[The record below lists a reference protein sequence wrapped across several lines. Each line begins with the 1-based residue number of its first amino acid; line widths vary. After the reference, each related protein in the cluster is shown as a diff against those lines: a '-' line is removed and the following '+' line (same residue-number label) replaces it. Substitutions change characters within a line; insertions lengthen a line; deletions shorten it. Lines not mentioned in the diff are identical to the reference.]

1 MCGIA
6 GILHPDLRPVERG
19 ALEAM
24 TRCLAHRGP
33 DEEAVYVAPG
43 VGLGHRRLQVIDLA
57 GSRQPMA
64 TPSGSHVLVYNG
76 EVYDFRELRR
86 ELEAEG
92 ETFRTAGDTE
102 VVLTALVRW
111 GERALARFNGM
122 FALAL
127 WDARERTLLLARDRM
142 GEKPLHYARLA
153 DGTVLFGSELRA
165 LRAHPALPRAID
177 AAALEAYLVHEVVP
191 APATIFAAA
200 RKVLPAERIVVRPGG
215 ELDARPYWELRFPE
229 RHVRGDAVE
238 LGQRLARATARRLVS
253 DVPLG
258 VLLSGGVDSSTV
270 AAHAV
275 RAAGRVSTFS
285 VGFAEQSFDESEH
298 ARRVARFLG
307 TEHHEERLDAAGV
320 QALVPDLAEVLDEP
334 FADHSILPTLLL
346 CRFTRRH
353 VTVALGGDGGDELF
367 AGYPTFLAEEVA
379 RRLPHVPP
387 AVARALLG
395 VAERLLPVSYA
406 NVPREFQ
413 VKRFLAGLPH
423 DPALRQQ
430 VWLGAV
436 PPDDARA
443 LLAPELRAAAASAGA
458 DPMAPV
464 RAHLARSNARDP
476 RDRLLVQYA
485 RVYLGDGILTKT
497 DRASMSCSLE
507 VRAPLLD
514 PEVVEYAAAIRPSDR
529 MRWLRGKHLLRA
541 AVREE
546 LPPGIADRPKK
557 GFGVPLG
564 AWLRGPL
571 RALLEDVLAE
581 RRVAAAGLVDPVRVR
596 ALVADHV
603 DGRRD
608 HRKILFA
615 LLVLHLWHARWA

>member
-6 GILHPDLRPVERG
+6 GILHPDLRPVDRG
-19 ALEAM
+19 HLEAM

-33 DEEAVYVAPG
+33 DDEGFYLAPG
-43 VGLGHRRLQVIDLA
+43 IGLGHRRLEVIDLA
-57 GSRQPMA
+57 GSKQPMA
-64 TPSGSHVLVYNG
+64 TASGSHVLVYNG
-76 EVYDFRELRR
+76 EVYDFPELRR

-92 ETFRTAGDTE
+92 ASFRTKGDTE
-102 VVLTALVRW
+102 VVLAALVRW

-127 WDARERTLLLARDRM
+127 WDAGARTLLLARDRM
-142 GEKPLHYARLA
+142 GKKPLHVARLA
-153 DGTVLFGSELRA
+153 DGTVLFGSELRS
-165 LRAHPALPRAID
+165 LRAHPAFPRALD
-177 AAALEAYLVHEVVP
+177 PGALEAYLVHEVVP

-215 ELDARPYWELRFPE
+215 AMDSRAYWELRFPE
-229 RHVRGDAVE
+229 RHVAGDPAE
-238 LGQRLARATARRLVS
+238 LARRLSRATARRLVA

-275 RAAGRVSTFS
+275 RAAGKVSTFS
-285 VGFAEQSFDESEH
+285 VGFSERSFDESEH

-320 QALVPDLAEVLDEP
+320 QALVPDLADVLDEP

-346 CRFTRRH
+346 CRFARRH

-367 AGYPTFLAEEVA
+367 AGYPTFVAEEVA
-379 RRLPHVPP
+379 RHLPQVPP
-387 AVARALLG
+387 TLARALL
-395 VAERLLPVSYA
+395 RLAHRALPVSYA
-406 NVPREFQ
+406 NVPRELQ

-423 DPALRQQ
+423 DPALRHQ

-436 PPDDARA
+436 PPEDARA
-443 LLAPELRAAAASAGA
+443 LLAPERRAAAEAAHA
-458 DPMAPV
+458 DPMEPI

-514 PEVVEYAAAIRPSDR
+514 PEVVEYALAIRPSDR

-541 AVREE
+541 AVRAD

-564 AWLRGPL
+564 AWFRGPL
-571 RALLEDVLAE
+571 RGLLEEVLSE
-581 RRVAAAGLVDPVRVR
+581 RRVAAAGLVDAARVR
-596 ALVADHV
+596 ALVRDHLE
-603 DGRRD
+603 GRRD

-615 LLVLHLWHARWA
+615 LLVLHLWHTRWA